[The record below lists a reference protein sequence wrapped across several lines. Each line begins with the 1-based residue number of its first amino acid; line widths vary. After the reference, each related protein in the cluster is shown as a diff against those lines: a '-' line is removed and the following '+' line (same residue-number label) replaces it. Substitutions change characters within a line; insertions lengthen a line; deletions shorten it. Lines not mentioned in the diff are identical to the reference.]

1 MESHGIPIARQ
12 TPEAALASLGSGP
25 QGLTTAEARRRLGEF
40 GPNQVMAP
48 PRDPLWLML
57 AREFTHF
64 FALILW
70 LAAGLAF
77 FADHFGPGQGM
88 AELGWAIVGVILI
101 NGAFSFWQSY
111 RAEQALAALK
121 QLLPQQVEVRRDGG
135 TQTLP
140 AAELVPGDLVL
151 LAEGAK
157 VPADCRLIEGW
168 GLRVN
173 LANLTGEPY
182 PKARSAEA
190 ESPSMAATVAATGES
205 ASTTAAAA
213 ASEPLQARNLL
224 LAGSLIVSG
233 EGCALVYA
241 TGMQTEFGRIAHL
254 TQTTGETESPLQQ
267 EIHRIS
273 RLVAALALGLGV
285 LFFFIGHAIGLPF
298 FANFMFAIGIIV
310 ANVPEGL
317 LPTVTL
323 SLALATQRMARRH
336 ALVRHLPAVET
347 LGSATAILTDKTG
360 TLTQNR
366 MTVRELFVAGRHRL
380 AAERWPRADDL
391 HLRAV
396 ARFCHSLKFPGGTPS
411 GDPMEVALWQFA
423 GDIPA
428 QGQRAGEI
436 PFDAERRRMSVITRD
451 EAGAGALW
459 CKGAPEAVLP
469 RCATWL
475 DGNQPRP
482 FDAPAQE
489 NFRRAQEDL
498 ADRGLRVLAL
508 AWKPLA
514 AAEPAAEEGLQLCGL
529 VGLEDPPRPDVH
541 EAVSRCHEAG
551 LRVIMVTGDHP
562 RTALALGRE
571 VGLIRSQAPAV
582 FTGEALGQMSPA
594 SLQLALDAPE
604 VLFARLTAEQ
614 KMCIVQALQH
624 KGEIVA
630 VTGDGVNDAPALKA
644 ADIGIAMGLS
654 GTDVAREAADIVLL
668 DDHFATIVNA
678 IEEGRAVFENIRK
691 FLTYILTS
699 NIPEVVPY
707 LAYVLFRIP
716 LPLTVIQILAV
727 DLGTDM
733 LPALALGAERPHLDV
748 MGRPPRPRQ
757 ERLLSWPVLA
767 RAYLFLG
774 PLEALGAMAVFF
786 FVLQGAG
793 WAYGQMLAP
802 ADPLYLQATSACLLA
817 IVLAQMIN
825 VFVCRHPRLPPWRFP
840 ILDNRLLLL
849 GLAVEL
855 ALLLAILYTPW
866 GNRLFGTAPL
876 SLEVWLAALPFAALL
891 GGAEERLG
899 AGIAGPGGLSGA
911 IIVHRQDRDMMP
923 SESGRPWGP
932 RTDEAQVKKINR
944 NAFFTLT
951 INPQ

>member
-1 MESHGIPIARQ
+1 MDSHGIPIAQQ
-12 TPEAALASLGSGP
+12 TPEAALASLGSSP
-25 QGLTTAEARRRLGEF
+25 QGLTAVEARRRLGEF

-88 AELGWAIVGVILI
+88 AELGWAIVGVILV

-140 AAELVPGDLVL
+140 AATLVPGDMVL

-168 GLRVN
+168 GLRAN
-173 LANLTGEPY
+173 LAALTGESY
-182 PKARSAEA
+182 PKARSAEP
-190 ESPSMAATVAATGES
+190 EPS
-205 ASTTAAAA
+205 AA

-254 TQTTGETESPLQQ
+254 TQTTGETESPLQR

-285 LFFFIGHAIGLPF
+285 LFFFVGHAIGLPF

-366 MTVRELFVAGRHRL
+366 MTVRELFVAGRHHL

-396 ARFCHSLKFPGGTPS
+396 ARFCHSLKFPGGVPS

-451 EAGAGALW
+451 GSGAGALW
-459 CKGAPEAVLP
+459 CKGAPETVLLL
-469 RCATWL
+469 CATWL

-482 FDAPAQE
+482 FDTLAQE
-489 NFRRAQEDL
+489 SFRRAQEDL

-514 AAEPAAEEGLQLCGL
+514 AAGPATEEGLQLCGL

-571 VGLIRSQAPAV
+571 VGLIRSDSTAV
-582 FTGEALGQMSPA
+582 FTGEALRQMGPA

-604 VLFARLTAEQ
+604 VLFARLTADQ
-614 KMCIVQALQH
+614 KMRIVQALQH

-707 LAYVLFRIP
+707 LAFVLFRIP

-733 LPALALGAERPHLDV
+733 LPALALGAERPHSDV
-748 MGRPPRPRQ
+748 MRRPPRPRQ
-757 ERLLSWPVLA
+757 ERLLSWPLLA

-774 PLEALGAMAVFF
+774 PLEALGAMACFF

-802 ADPLYLQATSACLLA
+802 TDPLYLQTTSACLLA
-817 IVLAQMIN
+817 IVLAQMVN
-825 VFVCRHPRLPPWRFP
+825 VFVCRHPRLPAWRFP
-840 ILDNRLLLL
+840 LLDNRLLLL

-855 ALLLAILYTPW
+855 LLLLAILYTPW

-876 SLEVWLAALPFAALL
+876 LWEAWLAALPFALLL
-891 GGAEERLG
+891 GILEETRK
-899 AGIAGPGGLSGA
+899 AIA
-911 IIVHRQDRDMMP
+911 RQGTSP
-923 SESGRPWGP
+923 
-932 RTDEAQVKKINR
+932 
-944 NAFFTLT
+944 
-951 INPQ
+951 